1 MARTAGGVLDA
12 LTGGRRPVAEWAR
25 EPLAPGSVL
34 LRPAHDAPP
43 AGAPNSADAVLLQLV
58 LHRCDDVEAVFAAA
72 RCVLRPGGTLV
83 VVTPSAVLR
92 TSADLRWRSVL
103 RPVRRGPWRHRAA
116 LDAVGW
122 LLVAADFAVL
132 GDDRAPYALPVP
144 DVDSARRAVDLLPDA
159 GLWPD
164 LDGAARTALADRIAR
179 RAGPGA
185 HLPVPL
191 RRLVARR

>member
-1 MARTAGGVLDA
+1 MAGTADGVLDA
-12 LTGGRRPVAEWAR
+12 LTGARRPVAEWAR

-34 LRPAHDAPP
+34 LEAAPGAPP

-58 LHRCDDVEAVFAAA
+58 LHRCDDVEAVFAAT
-72 RCVLRPGGTLV
+72 RSVLRPGGTLV
-83 VVTPSAVLR
+83 IVTPSAVLR
-92 TSADLRWRSVL
+92 TFADLHWRSVL
-103 RPVRRGPWRHRAA
+103 RPIRRGPWRHRSA

-122 LLVAADFAVL
+122 LLAAADFAVL

-144 DVDSARRAVDLLPDA
+144 DAAAARRAADLLPDA

-164 LDGAARTALADRIAR
+164 LDAAVRTALADELAR
-179 RAGPGA
+179 RAGPDVC
-185 HLPVPL
+185 LPVPL